1 MTPKSC
7 RFEACVRWCTVTTS
21 LTLCAVLDFHSQLH
35 SFSYSAIWV
44 QWAFFFDKLRL
55 SWFEELSFKLTN
67 ILCAVHGTI
76 QAGSFVT
83 LPSPPQSFSFNKF
96 CGANRIGRH
105 IYLTTPSPVFWQ
117 LMLGNVLLASSF
129 WKAGTIYQNGQLAV
143 LLYTY
148 MMKSSSLCQE
158 RNSHHN
164 GPIMIDL

>member
-1 MTPKSC
+1 M
-7 RFEACVRWCTVTTS
+7 
-21 LTLCAVLDFHSQLH
+21 
-35 SFSYSAIWV
+35 YGGV
-44 QWAFFFDKLRL
+44 QWQPHWLFVLYWTFTASFTPSHTLQYEFSELFFFFFFDKLRL

-67 ILCAVHGTI
+67 ILSAVHGTI